1 LSHALFRLQL
11 TDIVAVCAEH
21 AEERSK
27 LTVSLARLW
36 EAMFKLPLSLKYYNI
51 PN

>member
-1 LSHALFRLQL
+1 LL
-11 TDIVAVCAEH
+11 TVVTEH

-27 LTVSLARLW
+27 LTNSLAKLW